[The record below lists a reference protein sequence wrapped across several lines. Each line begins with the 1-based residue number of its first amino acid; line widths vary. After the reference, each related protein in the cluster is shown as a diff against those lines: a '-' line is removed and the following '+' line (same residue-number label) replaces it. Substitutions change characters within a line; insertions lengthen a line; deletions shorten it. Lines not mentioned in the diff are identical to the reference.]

1 MATTLRNKVE
11 LYASGGTK
19 LAVNNLAHI
28 TTKVLDNIK
37 ETRTDEE
44 LTNAIFDQCE
54 TTVIS
59 NFDAEIGKHK
69 QVKRYYDRST
79 NAQLPTTS
87 TYTSTTVGQYVAESL
102 FVPQAL
108 GYGVCKVRRLLLYSD
123 SAQSGAT
130 IRVTNQS
137 TGATTDVTGNIVAG
151 WNKLDVDVSVDCS
164 YFPLSIKVG
173 FISNGNV
180 RLKPFQSD
188 ILLSGL
194 VQRRATDTLLVQA
207 QWEVI
212 VDPIKVVDDF
222 SDELKEAFWY
232 KCGVLVLNWHL
243 KSQAAN
249 RETLVGRE
257 QIIAN
262 RDELE
267 EQYKQLLKNAVTKI
281 LPALEVTAATKH
293 DTRFDVGYEV
303 GSIL

>member
-44 LTNAIFDQCE
+44 LTDAIFDQCE

-79 NAQLPTTS
+79 NAQLPTAS
-87 TYTSTTVGQYVAESL
+87 AYTSTTVGQYVAESL

-123 SAQSGAT
+123 SAQSGVT

-151 WNKLDVDVSVDCS
+151 WNKLDRKSV
-164 YFPLSIKVG
+164 V
-173 FISNGNV
+173 
-180 RLKPFQSD
+180 
-188 ILLSGL
+188 
-194 VQRRATDTLLVQA
+194 
-207 QWEVI
+207 
-212 VDPIKVVDDF
+212 
-222 SDELKEAFWY
+222 
-232 KCGVLVLNWHL
+232 
-243 KSQAAN
+243 
-249 RETLVGRE
+249 
-257 QIIAN
+257 
-262 RDELE
+262 
-267 EQYKQLLKNAVTKI
+267 
-281 LPALEVTAATKH
+281 
-293 DTRFDVGYEV
+293 
-303 GSIL
+303 